1 MKPSLNN
8 SCRSVGTRAVVGG
21 GAVAAAVATGAIKLS
36 FVFASYVVVVVV
48 VVVVLVVSFQTHS
61 CFSSFSS
68 SRKIAFLVS
77 RGINRISELYR
88 IRLPPTP
95 TLSVSILL
103 GILRFVV
110 RSSPHL
116 PRNIAFVP
124 RHVPR
129 REKSHSTLTSRS
141 PRAPWLFHIYGM
153 LDNHIIFRHS
163 SSMPERKRERGGF
176 SYPPLPLLIFSLR
189 FHHRVARTTSVL
201 NSASSGRLIEIR
213 ESNGNRTFQFI
224 SRPCGRI

>member
-1 MKPSLNN
+1 MVLPLLLP
-8 SCRSVGTRAVVGG
+8 V
-21 GAVAAAVATGAIKLS
+21 LS
-36 FVFASYVVVVVV
+36 SYR
-48 VVVVLVVSFQTHS
+48 
-61 CFSSFSS
+61 SS
-68 SRKIAFLVS
+68 SPLTSSSSSPPRHIAVSRASRRRGKSHSSVS

-110 RSSPHL
+110 CSSPHL
-116 PRNIAFVP
+116 PRNIPFVP

-163 SSMPERKRERGGF
+163 SSMPERKRARERRGF

-189 FHHRVARTTSVL
+189 FYRRVARATSVL

>member
-1 MKPSLNN
+1 MLLLP
-8 SCRSVGTRAVVGG
+8 V
-21 GAVAAAVATGAIKLS
+21 LS
-36 FVFASYVVVVVV
+36 SYR
-48 VVVVLVVSFQTHS
+48 
-61 CFSSFSS
+61 SS
-68 SRKIAFLVS
+68 SPLRSSSSSSSSPSRHIAVSRASRRRGKSHSSVS

-88 IRLPPTP
+88 IRLPSTP

-110 RSSPHL
+110 CSSPHL
-116 PRNIAFVP
+116 PRNIPFVP

-163 SSMPERKRERGGF
+163 SSMPERKREKRILISAAAAF
-176 SYPPLPLLIFSLR
+176 DLLPPLLRSRRTGHVGIKFRKLRPVNRDTRVEREPNFSIYLASTRTDLTDRLLRSEVI
-189 FHHRVARTTSVL
+189 
-201 NSASSGRLIEIR
+201 
-213 ESNGNRTFQFI
+213 
-224 SRPCGRI
+224 